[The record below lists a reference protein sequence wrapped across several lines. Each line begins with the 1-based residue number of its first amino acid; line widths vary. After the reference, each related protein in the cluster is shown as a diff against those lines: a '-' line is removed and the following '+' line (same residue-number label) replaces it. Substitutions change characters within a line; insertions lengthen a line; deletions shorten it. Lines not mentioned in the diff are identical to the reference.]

1 MSTLRLPD
9 MNAGLTFGP
18 SFRPEL
24 KPKGSG
30 PGYSPSM
37 PLRTEQPF
45 AHSPE
50 RRTLTRSMGSNPL
63 DIQFPIENEPFL
75 WYSIPMLKGKEIVL
89 GVTGGIA
96 VYKAAEFVRLLAKKE
111 VNVHV
116 VMTRNAQEFVAPL
129 TFQTLSENPVVTDLF
144 ALLEDE
150 KIGHIALTDLA
161 ELIVILPATAN
172 IIGKIANGIADD
184 FLSTM
189 VMASKAPVLLVPSM
203 NVNMWESKALQKNVQ
218 TLLERG
224 YYFVEPGEGELAC
237 HWYGKGRLAELDE
250 VVERME
256 DLLSQ
261 KDLKGERILIT
272 GGPTQEP
279 IDPVRFITNRSSGK
293 MGYALAK
300 VARRRGAEVILVTGP
315 TSVSLPRRDI
325 DVVPVRTAE
334 EMRKAVLSRMEG
346 CTVVIKAAAVSDY
359 RPKVMSQRKL
369 KKAEPNISLELER
382 TTDILGGIGMKKGD
396 RILIGFAA
404 ETEDL
409 IANARK
415 KLMEK
420 NLDFI
425 VVNDVTKPGAGFGLD
440 TNQVKILY
448 PSGEVKDLPLMSKEE
463 VSELIFDDVA
473 KLLKQNKINKH

>member
-1 MSTLRLPD
+1 
-9 MNAGLTFGP
+9 
-18 SFRPEL
+18 
-24 KPKGSG
+24 
-30 PGYSPSM
+30 
-37 PLRTEQPF
+37 
-45 AHSPE
+45 
-50 RRTLTRSMGSNPL
+50 
-63 DIQFPIENEPFL
+63 
-75 WYSIPMLKGKEIVL
+75 MLKGKEIVL

-96 VYKAAEFVRLLAKKE
+96 AYKAAEFVRLLAKAE
-111 VNVHV
+111 ANVHV
-116 VMTRNAQEFVAPL
+116 VMTRSAQEFVTPL
-129 TFQTLSENPVVTDLF
+129 TFQTLSGNPVFTNLF

-150 KIGHIALTDLA
+150 KIGHIALADLA

-189 VMASKAPVLLVPSM
+189 VMASKAPVLFVPSM
-203 NVNMWESKALQKNVQ
+203 NVNMWENRALQRNVQ

-250 VVERME
+250 VVERIE

-300 VARRRGAEVILVTGP
+300 VAKRRGAEVVLVTGP
-315 TSVSLPRRDI
+315 TSLPIPRRDI
-325 DVVPVRTAE
+325 DVVSVRTAD
-334 EMRKAVLSRMEG
+334 EMREAVLAHMEG

-359 RPKVMSQRKL
+359 RPKVISLKKL
-369 KKAEPNISLELER
+369 KKADSYTSLELER
-382 TTDILGGIGMKKGD
+382 TRDILGEIGRKKGD

-409 IANARK
+409 IGNARK

-448 PSGEVKDLPLMSKEE
+448 PSGEVKDLPLMLKKE
-463 VSELIFDDVA
+463 VSEFILDEVV
-473 KLLKQNKINKH
+473 KLLSQKRIKKTEPNPKHQ